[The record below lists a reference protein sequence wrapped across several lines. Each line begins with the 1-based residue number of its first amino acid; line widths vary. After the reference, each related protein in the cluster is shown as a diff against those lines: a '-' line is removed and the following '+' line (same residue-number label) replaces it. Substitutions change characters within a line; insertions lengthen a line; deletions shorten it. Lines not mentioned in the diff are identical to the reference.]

1 MMHVLRRAALE
12 VDENEQRKY
21 TIPGSNYGTP
31 KSLDGGIGTPA
42 SIVRN
47 NLGISNRTDRI
58 AGAFENQG
66 PRQGQTN
73 IPDRYPLITKVVG
86 SRQHTSTDGILEY
99 RVEISPVQL
108 VEITKSG
115 ILGKRAEP
123 PHTEGSNVPKELTD
137 PNTSLRLWIP
147 ASMLLRVHPTLVE
160 QFFDGQG
167 KKKRNGKSRVLP
179 DDFLDK
185 PNDLAEEEDSIIA
198 GSSTRVGRLSD
209 QMLDAPMTSR
219 KQRKKT
225 GNEKA
230 RQFDDL
236 IPIAPEFNNTNVFD
250 PWFNASLPR
259 GSTSGQRDRFLFTF
273 RDPANGISVDESED
287 VVEDRED
294 DDTIARPQ
302 TRFERLCDQILD
314 VAMYPRK
321 QKKQVGNKR
330 AWSSNSNQGSSE
342 KRSKTS
348 SDILD
353 FTL

>member
-1 MMHVLRRAALE
+1 MWNGAVMHVLRRAALE

-160 QFFDGQG
+160 QFLT
-167 KKKRNGKSRVLP
+167 V
-179 DDFLDK
+179 
-185 PNDLAEEEDSIIA
+185 
-198 GSSTRVGRLSD
+198 
-209 QMLDAPMTSR
+209 
-219 KQRKKT
+219 
-225 GNEKA
+225 KA
-230 RQFDDL
+230 RKNATESQEYFL
-236 IPIAPEFNNTNVFD
+236 TIFSTNQTTSQKRKIA
-250 PWFNASLPR
+250 
-259 GSTSGQRDRFLFTF
+259 
-273 RDPANGISVDESED
+273 
-287 VVEDRED
+287 
-294 DDTIARPQ
+294 
-302 TRFERLCDQILD
+302 
-314 VAMYPRK
+314 
-321 QKKQVGNKR
+321 
-330 AWSSNSNQGSSE
+330 
-342 KRSKTS
+342 
-348 SDILD
+348 
-353 FTL
+353 

>member
-1 MMHVLRRAALE
+1 VMHVLRRAALE

-198 GSSTRVGRLSD
+198 GSSTRVERLSD

-219 KQRKKT
+219 KQRKK
-225 GNEKA
+225 KA
-230 RQFDDL
+230 MKRLVNLMISFPSRLNSITQMYS
-236 IPIAPEFNNTNVFD
+236 IH
-250 PWFNASLPR
+250 
-259 GSTSGQRDRFLFTF
+259 GSTLVFPEVLLLGSAIVFSSLSGIQPMAFLSMNQKMLWKIGRMMTQSPVL
-273 RDPANGISVDESED
+273 RLALSVF
-287 VVEDRED
+287 V
-294 DDTIARPQ
+294 
-302 TRFERLCDQILD
+302 TR
-314 VAMYPRK
+314 
-321 QKKQVGNKR
+321 
-330 AWSSNSNQGSSE
+330 S
-342 KRSKTS
+342 
-348 SDILD
+348 
-353 FTL
+353 

>member
-198 GSSTRVGRLSD
+198 GSSTRVERLSD

-219 KQRKKT
+219 KQRKK
-225 GNEKA
+225 KA
-230 RQFDDL
+230 MKRLVNLMISFPSRLNSITQMYS
-236 IPIAPEFNNTNVFD
+236 IH
-250 PWFNASLPR
+250 
-259 GSTSGQRDRFLFTF
+259 GSTLVFPEVLLLGSAIVFSSLSGIQPMAFLSMNQKMLWKIGRMMTQSPVL
-273 RDPANGISVDESED
+273 RLALSVF
-287 VVEDRED
+287 V
-294 DDTIARPQ
+294 
-302 TRFERLCDQILD
+302 TR
-314 VAMYPRK
+314 
-321 QKKQVGNKR
+321 
-330 AWSSNSNQGSSE
+330 S
-342 KRSKTS
+342 
-348 SDILD
+348 
-353 FTL
+353 